1 MTAKSEIYLPDNIKD
16 LIGQLAI
23 ATAKSTDPA
32 NKISLTSSRI
42 SFDMAAMK
50 MKCRNKVPSGLY
62 ETLYDTL
69 LKMIA
74 AMMYEDGNANVALLL
89 RELEQVVNEN
99 SPTPSQF
106 NTIEAME
113 CLSDYNAVLD
123 CRERWKSANDFYMK
137 DHEAWSMSNKMLAD
151 IHDVLTRVEIRHDL
165 IVVPKN
171 VTWDISDFNFRKPNT
186 DDGNVGG

>member
-1 MTAKSEIYLPDNIKD
+1 MTSDIKPVYLPDNIKD

-42 SFDMAAMK
+42 SFVLAAMK
-50 MKCRNKVPSGLY
+50 MKCRERIPKGLY

-69 LKMIA
+69 RKMINE
-74 AMMYEDGNANVALLL
+74 MLYDDNNASVLLIL
-89 RELEQVVNEN
+89 KELERIINEN
-99 SPTPSQF
+99 STTMATYG
-106 NTIEAME
+106 TIEAME
-113 CLSDYNAVLD
+113 CLSDYNDILS
-123 CRERWKSANDFYMK
+123 CRERWKAANDIYMK

-151 IHDVLTRVEIRHDL
+151 IHDVLTRIEIRHNL

-171 VTWDISDFNFRKPNT
+171 VSWDINDFNFRKPT
-186 DDGNVGG
+186 QESGE